1 MTSALNPRFTF
12 ETFVVGAANRLA
24 VTAGRTVAENPGSA
38 YNPLFIYSGSGLGK
52 THVLM
57 AVGHAAKAIAAQL
70 NIEYL
75 TLDEYVEAFHAA
87 IAAGQGDA
95 FRRRFQNVDVLL
107 VDDVQFLTNR
117 KEMQAELLR
126 LTEALQQSGHQIV
139 LASDRPP
146 AEIADLDERLISRF
160 SGGLVVDMGIPDYE
174 TRVAILRRKAEE
186 RGSSFQPGVLE
197 TVARLEYPN
206 VRELMG
212 ALNRLIAFQ
221 AVNDMP
227 INEEAA
233 RKVLG
238 IPGTGD
244 EGRGKGAPPPATPAS
259 SGDEFSQFLSDVTV
273 TVGKAVEAWRARVAE
288 AVMRWEGEG
297 YRTGRLEKLLEQ
309 ETPAAVDDAIAA
321 YVQDVERLKA
331 LETEVAVLD
340 PQAAGEKVF
349 RDPDHMD
356 QAEAAAAKVRAGAAP
371 PPAPSGAFPFD
382 SFVVGDSN
390 DVARNAARDVISK
403 PGKKYNPLV
412 IVGRSGLGK
421 THLLNAIGLELAKKK
436 NAVVACLSTQQFV
449 DELIAA
455 IDGNRVDWW
464 RARYRR
470 ATALLLDDIQLLA
483 GKERT
488 QEELFNLFNQ
498 LVDADRQLIFTA
510 PAHPNT
516 LEGLEERI
524 VSRLEGGLVA
534 EISDPDKELRRNV
547 LERLLTNQRVPIE
560 PALLDYLADRPIDS
574 VRSLTGIVQ
583 RVVEAAAAQD
593 APVTAGLARDVLEGA
608 PPPRRTTGLRT
619 SGIVVSSAGGVRS
632 RERRVW
638 AWPASADR
646 SNFGY
651 IYFDRGRISYASIV
665 NRRDRLGDILVKHDK
680 ITQEQLDAAIH
691 RQAKERDKKLGEILV
706 IQNVLTQQELERYMR
721 MQIEESVYYLFTW
734 TQGTFNFEA
743 DVRPEQQ
750 DFLVSINPESL
761 LLEGARRVD
770 EWGLIEKKIPS
781 FDLIF
786 LVDRDRLAISDAR
799 LTEVQDRL
807 LPLLDGSRDVNQ
819 VIEDSGLGALE
830 GRSA

>member
-1 MTSALNPRFTF
+1 MTSTLNPRFTF

-57 AVGHAAKAIAAQL
+57 AIGHAAKTIAAQL

-186 RGSSFQPGVLE
+186 RGTKFQPGVLE
-197 TVARLEYPN
+197 TVAKVEYPN

-221 AVNDMP
+221 AVNDTP
-227 INEEAA
+227 INADAA
-233 RKVLG
+233 SKVLG
-238 IPGTGD
+238 IPT
-244 EGRGKGAPPPATPAS
+244 AAS
-259 SGDEFSQFLSDVTV
+259 PTAASPTAASPIAASPDEFSQFLTDVTV
-273 TVGKAVEAWRARVAE
+273 TVGKAVEAWRARVTE
-288 AVMRWEGEG
+288 AVLRWEGEG
-297 YRTGRLEKLLEQ
+297 YRTGRLAKLLDQ
-309 ETPAAVDDAIAA
+309 ETPAAVDEAIAS
-321 YVQDVERLKA
+321 YVYDVERLKA
-331 LETEVAVLD
+331 LEAEVAVLD
-340 PQAAGEKVF
+340 PQAAGDKVF

-356 QAEAAAAKVRAGAAP
+356 DAEAAAAKVRDGAAP
-371 PPAPSGAFPFD
+371 PPGPSAAFPLETY
-382 SFVVGDSN
+382 VPGASN
-390 DVARNAARDVISK
+390 DVGLNAARDVIAK

-412 IVGRSGLGK
+412 LVGRSGLGK

-436 NAVVACLSTQQFV
+436 GAVVACLSTQGFV

-464 RARYRR
+464 RARYKR

-498 LVDADRQLIFTA
+498 FLDADRQLVFTA

-534 EISDPDKELRRNV
+534 EVGEPDKELRRSV
-547 LERLLTNQRVPIE
+547 LERLLTTQHVAME
-560 PALLDYLADRPIDS
+560 PALLDYLADRPVES
-574 VRSLTGIVQ
+574 VRNLSGMVQ

-608 PPPRRTTGLRT
+608 QPPRRTAGLRT

-632 RERRVW
+632 REKMVW
-638 AWPASADR
+638 DWPAAADR
-646 SNFGY
+646 
-651 IYFDRGRISYASIV
+651 
-665 NRRDRLGDILVKHDK
+665 
-680 ITQEQLDAAIH
+680 
-691 RQAKERDKKLGEILV
+691 
-706 IQNVLTQQELERYMR
+706 
-721 MQIEESVYYLFTW
+721 
-734 TQGTFNFEA
+734 
-743 DVRPEQQ
+743 
-750 DFLVSINPESL
+750 
-761 LLEGARRVD
+761 
-770 EWGLIEKKIPS
+770 
-781 FDLIF
+781 
-786 LVDRDRLAISDAR
+786 
-799 LTEVQDRL
+799 
-807 LPLLDGSRDVNQ
+807 
-819 VIEDSGLGALE
+819 VIEDL
-830 GRSA
+830 R

>member
-1 MTSALNPRFTF
+1 MTSSLNPRFSF

-57 AVGHAAKAIAAQL
+57 AIGHAAKTIAAQL

-75 TLDEYVEAFHAA
+75 TLDEYVESFHAA
-87 IAAGQGDA
+87 IAAGQGDN

-160 SGGLVVDMGIPDYE
+160 SGGLVVDIGIPDYE

-186 RGSSFQPGVLE
+186 RGTSFQPGVLE
-197 TVARLEYPN
+197 TVAKIEHPN

-221 AVNDMP
+221 AVTDSP
-227 INEEAA
+227 INAEAA
-233 RKVLG
+233 SKVLG
-238 IPGTGD
+238 IPT
-244 EGRGKGAPPPATPAS
+244 AS
-259 SGDEFSQFLSDVTV
+259 SAASSTAASPTAASSTAASPDEFSQFLTDVSV

-288 AVMRWEGEG
+288 AVLRWEGEG
-297 YRTGRLEKLLEQ
+297 YRTGRLEKLLDQ
-309 ETPAAVDDAIAA
+309 ETPAAVDDAISA

-331 LETEVAVLD
+331 LEAEVAVLD

-356 QAEAAAAKVRAGAAP
+356 EAEAAAAKVRDGAAP
-371 PPAPSGAFPFD
+371 PPAPSAAFALESYVAGP
-382 SFVVGDSN
+382 SN
-390 DVARNAARDVISK
+390 EVALSAAHAVIAK

-421 THLLNAIGLELAKKK
+421 THLLNAVGLELAKKK
-436 NAVVACLSTQQFV
+436 NAVVACLSTQGFV

-498 LVDADRQLIFTA
+498 FLDADRQLVFTA

-524 VSRLEGGLVA
+524 VSRLEGGLVTEIA
-534 EISDPDKELRRNV
+534 EPDKELRRSV
-547 LERLLTNQRVPIE
+547 LDRLLTQQRVPIE
-560 PALLDYLADRPIDS
+560 PALLDYLTDRPIDS
-574 VRSLTGIVQ
+574 VRSLTGVVQ
-583 RVVEAAAAQD
+583 RVVEAAAARD
-593 APVTAGLARDVLEGA
+593 EPVTAGLARDVLEGA
-608 PPPRRTTGLRT
+608 PAPAPPGARRSAGFRT

-632 RERRVW
+632 REKMVW
-638 AWPASADR
+638 DWPAAADR
-646 SNFGY
+646 
-651 IYFDRGRISYASIV
+651 
-665 NRRDRLGDILVKHDK
+665 
-680 ITQEQLDAAIH
+680 
-691 RQAKERDKKLGEILV
+691 
-706 IQNVLTQQELERYMR
+706 
-721 MQIEESVYYLFTW
+721 
-734 TQGTFNFEA
+734 
-743 DVRPEQQ
+743 
-750 DFLVSINPESL
+750 
-761 LLEGARRVD
+761 
-770 EWGLIEKKIPS
+770 
-781 FDLIF
+781 
-786 LVDRDRLAISDAR
+786 
-799 LTEVQDRL
+799 
-807 LPLLDGSRDVNQ
+807 
-819 VIEDSGLGALE
+819 VIEDL
-830 GRSA
+830 R

>member
-1 MTSALNPRFTF
+1 MTSSLNPRFTF
-12 ETFVVGAANRLA
+12 DTFVVGAANRLA

-52 THVLM
+52 THLLM
-57 AVGHAAKAIAAQL
+57 AIGHAAKAIASQL

-75 TLDEYVEAFHAA
+75 TLDEYVESFHAA
-87 IAAGQGDA
+87 IAAGQGDN

-186 RGSSFQPGVLE
+186 RGSKFQPGVLE
-197 TVARLEYPN
+197 TVAKVEYPN

-221 AVNDMP
+221 AVNDSPM
-227 INEEAA
+227 NADAA
-233 RKVLG
+233 SKVLG
-238 IPGTGD
+238 IRTAASPSV
-244 EGRGKGAPPPATPAS
+244 APSSVAAPSVAS
-259 SGDEFSQFLSDVTV
+259 PDEFSQFLTDVTV
-273 TVGKAVEAWRARVAE
+273 TVGKAVEAWRARVTE

-297 YRTGRLEKLLEQ
+297 YRTGRLEKLLDQ
-309 ETPAAVDDAIAA
+309 ETPAAVDEVIAS

-331 LETEVAVLD
+331 LEAEVAVLD

-356 QAEAAAAKVRAGAAP
+356 AAEAAAAKVRDGAAP
-371 PPAPSGAFPFD
+371 PPAPSGAFPLET
-382 SFVVGDSN
+382 VVAGPSN
-390 DVARNAARDVISK
+390 EMALSAARDVIAK

-524 VSRLEGGLVA
+524 VSRLEGGLVTEIA
-534 EISDPDKELRRNV
+534 EPDKELRRSM
-547 LERLLTNQRVPIE
+547 LERLLTQQRVALE

-574 VRSLTGIVQ
+574 VRNLTGMVQ

-608 PPPRRTTGLRT
+608 PPPATRRTAGLRT

-632 RERRVW
+632 REKMVW
-638 AWPASADR
+638 DWPAAADR
-646 SNFGY
+646 
-651 IYFDRGRISYASIV
+651 
-665 NRRDRLGDILVKHDK
+665 
-680 ITQEQLDAAIH
+680 
-691 RQAKERDKKLGEILV
+691 
-706 IQNVLTQQELERYMR
+706 
-721 MQIEESVYYLFTW
+721 
-734 TQGTFNFEA
+734 
-743 DVRPEQQ
+743 
-750 DFLVSINPESL
+750 
-761 LLEGARRVD
+761 
-770 EWGLIEKKIPS
+770 
-781 FDLIF
+781 
-786 LVDRDRLAISDAR
+786 
-799 LTEVQDRL
+799 
-807 LPLLDGSRDVNQ
+807 
-819 VIEDSGLGALE
+819 VIEDL
-830 GRSA
+830 R

>member
-12 ETFVVGAANRLA
+12 ETLVVGAANRLA

-57 AVGHAAKAIAAQL
+57 AIGHAAKAIAAQL

-87 IAAGQGDA
+87 IAAGQGDT

-126 LTEALQQSGHQIV
+126 LTEALQQAGHQIV

-160 SGGLVVDMGIPDYE
+160 SGGLVVDIGIPDYE

-186 RGSSFQPGVLE
+186 RGTRFTPGVLE
-197 TVARLEYPN
+197 TVAKIEFPN

-221 AVNDMP
+221 AVNDAP
-227 INEEAA
+227 INEEVA

-238 IPGTGD
+238 VST
-244 EGRGKGAPPPATPAS
+244 AAASTAAS
-259 SGDEFSQFLSDVTV
+259 STAASSTAASPDEFSQFLTDVTA
-273 TVGKAVEAWRARVAE
+273 TVGKAVEAWRARVTE
-288 AVMRWEGEG
+288 AVLRWEGEG
-297 YRTGRLEKLLEQ
+297 YRTGRLEKLLDQ

-321 YVQDVERLKA
+321 YIQDVERLKQLA
-331 LETEVAVLD
+331 AEVAVLD

-356 QAEAAAAKVRAGAAP
+356 DAEAAAAKVREGAAP
-371 PPAPSGAFPFD
+371 PPAPSAAFPLD
-382 SFVVGDSN
+382 TYVAGPSN
-390 DVARNAARDVISK
+390 EVALSAVRDAIAK

-412 IVGRSGLGK
+412 IVGKSGLGK
-421 THLLNAIGLELAKKK
+421 THLLNAIGLELARKKH
-436 NAVVACLSTQQFV
+436 AIVACLSTQGFV

-470 ATALLLDDIQLLA
+470 ATALLLDDIHLLA

-498 LVDADRQLIFTA
+498 FLDADRQLVFTA

-516 LEGLEERI
+516 LPGLEERI
-524 VSRLEGGLVA
+524 VSRLEGGLVV
-534 EISDPDKELRRNV
+534 EISAPDKELKRTA
-547 LERLLTNQRVPIE
+547 LERLLAQQHLPSE
-560 PALLDYLADRPIDS
+560 PALLDYLVDRPVES
-574 VRSLTGIVQ
+574 VRSLTALVQ

-593 APVTAGLARDVLEGA
+593 ERVTAGLARDVLEGA
-608 PPPRRTTGLRT
+608 PPPATTSSRRTAGLRT
-619 SGIVVSSAGGVRS
+619 SGIVVSSAGGIRS
-632 RERRVW
+632 REKMVW
-638 AWPASADR
+638 DWPAPADR
-646 SNFGY
+646 
-651 IYFDRGRISYASIV
+651 V
-665 NRRDRLGDILVKHDK
+665 
-680 ITQEQLDAAIH
+680 
-691 RQAKERDKKLGEILV
+691 
-706 IQNVLTQQELERYMR
+706 
-721 MQIEESVYYLFTW
+721 IEEL
-734 TQGTFNFEA
+734 
-743 DVRPEQQ
+743 R
-750 DFLVSINPESL
+750 
-761 LLEGARRVD
+761 
-770 EWGLIEKKIPS
+770 
-781 FDLIF
+781 
-786 LVDRDRLAISDAR
+786 
-799 LTEVQDRL
+799 
-807 LPLLDGSRDVNQ
+807 
-819 VIEDSGLGALE
+819 
-830 GRSA
+830 

>member
-57 AVGHAAKAIAAQL
+57 AIGHAAKAIASQL

-186 RGSSFQPGVLE
+186 RGSKFQPGVLE
-197 TVARLEYPN
+197 AVAKVEYPN

-227 INEEAA
+227 INAEAA
-233 RKVLG
+233 SKVLG
-238 IPGTGD
+238 IPTGASAA
-244 EGRGKGAPPPATPAS
+244 GSSAASPAAAS
-259 SGDEFSQFLSDVTV
+259 SAAASPDEFSQFLTDVTA
-273 TVGKAVEAWRARVAE
+273 TVGKAVEAWRARVTE
-288 AVMRWEGEG
+288 AVLRWEGEG

-309 ETPAAVDDAIAA
+309 DTPAAVDDAIAA

-331 LETEVAVLD
+331 LEAEVAVLD

-349 RDPDHMD
+349 RDPDDMD
-356 QAEAAAAKVRAGAAP
+356 AAEAAAGKVRDGAAP
-371 PPAPSGAFPFD
+371 PPAPSAAFPFD
-382 SFVVGDSN
+382 SYVAGPSN
-390 DVARNAARDVISK
+390 EVALNAARDVIGK

-412 IVGRSGLGK
+412 IVGKSGLGK

-436 NAVVACLSTQQFV
+436 NAIVACLSTQAFV
-449 DELIAA
+449 DELIGA

-464 RARYRR
+464 RARFRR
-470 ATALLLDDIQLLA
+470 ATALLLDDIHLLA

-510 PAHPNT
+510 PSHPNT
-516 LEGLEERI
+516 LQGLEERI
-524 VSRLEGGLVA
+524 VSRLEGGLVVEIA
-534 EISDPDKELRRNV
+534 EPDKELRRSV
-547 LERLLTNQRVPIE
+547 LERLLTQQRLPRE
-560 PALLDYLADRPIDS
+560 PALVDYLADRPIDS
-574 VRSLTGIVQ
+574 VRSLTGVVQ

-593 APVTAGLARDVLEGA
+593 APVTAGLAREVLEGA
-608 PPPRRTTGLRT
+608 PPPRRTTGFRT

-632 RERRVW
+632 REKMVW
-638 AWPASADR
+638 DWPAAGDR
-646 SNFGY
+646 
-651 IYFDRGRISYASIV
+651 
-665 NRRDRLGDILVKHDK
+665 
-680 ITQEQLDAAIH
+680 
-691 RQAKERDKKLGEILV
+691 
-706 IQNVLTQQELERYMR
+706 
-721 MQIEESVYYLFTW
+721 
-734 TQGTFNFEA
+734 
-743 DVRPEQQ
+743 
-750 DFLVSINPESL
+750 
-761 LLEGARRVD
+761 
-770 EWGLIEKKIPS
+770 
-781 FDLIF
+781 
-786 LVDRDRLAISDAR
+786 
-799 LTEVQDRL
+799 
-807 LPLLDGSRDVNQ
+807 
-819 VIEDSGLGALE
+819 VIEDL
-830 GRSA
+830 R

>member
-12 ETFVVGAANRLA
+12 DTFVVGAANRLA

-57 AVGHAAKAIAAQL
+57 AIGHAAKSIAAQL

-160 SGGLVVDMGIPDYE
+160 SGGLVVDMGVPDYE

-186 RGSSFQPGVLE
+186 RGTKFQPGVLE
-197 TVARLEYPN
+197 TVANVEYPN

-227 INEEAA
+227 INEEAV

-238 IPGTGD
+238 IPTAASSTAA
-244 EGRGKGAPPPATPAS
+244 APTVASPTAAS
-259 SGDEFSQFLSDVTV
+259 SGDEFSQFLSDVTA

-297 YRTGRLEKLLEQ
+297 YRTARLSKLLDQ
-309 ETPAAVDDAIAA
+309 ETPAAVDDVITA

-331 LETEVAVLD
+331 LEAVVAELD
-340 PQAAGEKVF
+340 PQAAGDKVF
-349 RDPDHMD
+349 RDPDKMED
-356 QAEAAAAKVRAGAAP
+356 AEAAAAKVRDGAAP
-371 PPAPSGAFPFD
+371 PPAPSAAFPLEGY
-382 SFVVGDSN
+382 VAGASN
-390 DVARNAARDVISK
+390 DVALNAARDVIGK

-436 NAVVACLSTQQFV
+436 NAIVACLSTQQFV

-488 QEELFNLFNQ
+488 QEELFNLFNH

-534 EISDPDKELRRNV
+534 EIAEPDKELRRSM
-547 LERLLTNQRVPIE
+547 LERLLTQMRVPLE

-574 VRSLTGIVQ
+574 VRNLTGIVQ

-593 APVTAGLARDVLEGA
+593 GPVTAGLAREVLEGA

-632 RERRVW
+632 REKMVW
-638 AWPASADR
+638 DWPTAGDR
-646 SNFGY
+646 
-651 IYFDRGRISYASIV
+651 
-665 NRRDRLGDILVKHDK
+665 
-680 ITQEQLDAAIH
+680 
-691 RQAKERDKKLGEILV
+691 
-706 IQNVLTQQELERYMR
+706 
-721 MQIEESVYYLFTW
+721 
-734 TQGTFNFEA
+734 
-743 DVRPEQQ
+743 
-750 DFLVSINPESL
+750 
-761 LLEGARRVD
+761 
-770 EWGLIEKKIPS
+770 
-781 FDLIF
+781 
-786 LVDRDRLAISDAR
+786 
-799 LTEVQDRL
+799 
-807 LPLLDGSRDVNQ
+807 
-819 VIEDSGLGALE
+819 VIEDL
-830 GRSA
+830 R

>member
-1 MTSALNPRFTF
+1 MTSALNPRFSF
-12 ETFVVGAANRLA
+12 ETFVVGSANRLA

-57 AVGHAAKAIAAQL
+57 AIGHAAKTIASQL

-160 SGGLVVDMGIPDYE
+160 SGGLVVDMGVPDYE

-186 RGSSFQPGVLE
+186 RGSKFQPGVLE
-197 TVARLEYPN
+197 TVAKVEYPN

-212 ALNRLIAFQ
+212 ALNRLVAFQ

-227 INEEAA
+227 MNAEAA
-233 RKVLG
+233 SKVLG
-238 IPGTGD
+238 IPT
-244 EGRGKGAPPPATPAS
+244 AAS
-259 SGDEFSQFLSDVTV
+259 SAAASPAAASSAAASQDEFSQFLTDVTV
-273 TVGKAVEAWRARVAE
+273 TVGKAVEAWRARVTE

-297 YRTGRLEKLLEQ
+297 YRAGRLEKLLEQ
-309 ETPAAVDDAIAA
+309 ETPAAVDEAIAA

-331 LETEVAVLD
+331 LEAEVAVLD
-340 PQAAGEKVF
+340 PQAAGAKVF
-349 RDPDHMD
+349 RDPEHMD
-356 QAEAAAAKVRAGAAP
+356 VAEAAAAKVRDGAAP
-371 PPAPSGAFPFD
+371 PPPPSAAFPFE
-382 SFVVGDSN
+382 SYVAGPSN
-390 DVARNAARDVISK
+390 DVALKAVRDVVAK

-412 IVGRSGLGK
+412 IVGKSGLGK
-421 THLLNAIGLELAKKK
+421 THLLNAVGLELAKKK
-436 NAVVACLSTQQFV
+436 NAVVACLSTQGFV

-470 ATALLLDDIQLLA
+470 ATALLLDDIHLLA

-498 LVDADRQLIFTA
+498 FLDADRQLVFTA

-516 LEGLEERI
+516 LDGLEERI
-524 VSRLEGGLVA
+524 VSRLEVGLVA
-534 EISDPDKELRRNV
+534 EIAEPDKDLRRSV
-547 LERLLTNQRVPIE
+547 LERLLTQQHVALE

-574 VRSLTGIVQ
+574 VRSLTGVVQ

-593 APVTAGLARDVLEGA
+593 APVTAGLAREVLEGA

-632 RERRVW
+632 REKMVW
-638 AWPASADR
+638 DWPSAGDR
-646 SNFGY
+646 
-651 IYFDRGRISYASIV
+651 
-665 NRRDRLGDILVKHDK
+665 
-680 ITQEQLDAAIH
+680 
-691 RQAKERDKKLGEILV
+691 
-706 IQNVLTQQELERYMR
+706 
-721 MQIEESVYYLFTW
+721 
-734 TQGTFNFEA
+734 
-743 DVRPEQQ
+743 
-750 DFLVSINPESL
+750 
-761 LLEGARRVD
+761 
-770 EWGLIEKKIPS
+770 
-781 FDLIF
+781 
-786 LVDRDRLAISDAR
+786 
-799 LTEVQDRL
+799 
-807 LPLLDGSRDVNQ
+807 
-819 VIEDSGLGALE
+819 VIEDL
-830 GRSA
+830 R

>member
-1 MTSALNPRFTF
+1 MTSTLNPRFTF

-52 THVLM
+52 THLLM
-57 AVGHAAKAIAAQL
+57 AIGHAAKALATQL

-126 LTEALQQSGHQIV
+126 LTEALQQAGHQIV

-186 RGSSFQPGVLE
+186 RGSKFQPGVLE
-197 TVARLEYPN
+197 TVAKIDFPN

-221 AVNDMP
+221 AVNDTPM
-227 INEEAA
+227 NEEAA

-238 IPGTGD
+238 VPS
-244 EGRGKGAPPPATPAS
+244 AAS
-259 SGDEFSQFLSDVTV
+259 SIAAPSTVASSPAASSDEFSQFLSDVTV

-288 AVMRWEGEG
+288 AVLRWEGEG
-297 YRTGRLEKLLEQ
+297 YRTGRLEKLLDQ
-309 ETPAAVDDAIAA
+309 ETPAAVDEAIAA
-321 YVQDVERLKA
+321 YVQDVDRLKA
-331 LETEVAVLD
+331 LEAEVAVLD

-356 QAEAAAAKVRAGAAP
+356 DAEAAAAKVRDGAAP
-371 PPAPSGAFPFD
+371 PPAPSAAFPLETYFAG
-382 SFVVGDSN
+382 SSN
-390 DVARNAARDVISK
+390 EVALSAARDAIAK

-412 IVGRSGLGK
+412 IVGPSGLGK
-421 THLLNAIGLELAKKK
+421 THLLNAIGLELARKKH
-436 NAVVACLSTQQFV
+436 AIVACLSTQQFV

-498 LVDADRQLIFTA
+498 FLDADRQLVFTA
-510 PAHPNT
+510 PAHPNR

-524 VSRLEGGLVA
+524 ISRLEGGLVV
-534 EISDPDKELRRNV
+534 EISEPDKDLRRGA
-547 LERLLTNQRVPIE
+547 LERLLTTQRVPME
-560 PALLDYLADRPIDS
+560 PALLDYLADRRVDS
-574 VRSLTGIVQ
+574 VRSLTGMVQ

-593 APVTAGLARDVLEGA
+593 APVTAGLAREVLEGA
-608 PPPRRTTGLRT
+608 PPPGTRRTTGLRT

-632 RERRVW
+632 REKMVW
-638 AWPASADR
+638 DWPASSDR
-646 SNFGY
+646 
-651 IYFDRGRISYASIV
+651 
-665 NRRDRLGDILVKHDK
+665 
-680 ITQEQLDAAIH
+680 
-691 RQAKERDKKLGEILV
+691 
-706 IQNVLTQQELERYMR
+706 
-721 MQIEESVYYLFTW
+721 
-734 TQGTFNFEA
+734 
-743 DVRPEQQ
+743 
-750 DFLVSINPESL
+750 
-761 LLEGARRVD
+761 
-770 EWGLIEKKIPS
+770 
-781 FDLIF
+781 
-786 LVDRDRLAISDAR
+786 
-799 LTEVQDRL
+799 
-807 LPLLDGSRDVNQ
+807 
-819 VIEDSGLGALE
+819 VIEDV
-830 GRSA
+830 R

>member
-1 MTSALNPRFTF
+1 MTSSLNPRFTF

-57 AVGHAAKAIAAQL
+57 AIGHAAKAIAAQL

-117 KEMQAELLR
+117 KEMQTELLR
-126 LTEALQQSGHQIV
+126 LTEALQQAGHQIV

-160 SGGLVVDMGIPDYE
+160 SGGLVVDIGIPDYE

-186 RGSSFQPGVLE
+186 RGSHFQPGVLE
-197 TVARLEYPN
+197 AVAKVEYPN

-227 INEEAA
+227 INEEAV
-233 RKVLG
+233 RQVLG
-238 IPGTGD
+238 IPTV
-244 EGRGKGAPPPATPAS
+244 AS
-259 SGDEFSQFLSDVTV
+259 STVASSTVASPPVASPDEFSQFLSDVTV
-273 TVGKAVEAWRARVAE
+273 TVGKAVEAWRARVTE

-297 YRTGRLEKLLEQ
+297 YRTGRLEQLLEQ
-309 ETPAAVDDAIAA
+309 ETPAAVDEAIAA
-321 YVQDVERLKA
+321 YVQDVERLKQ
-331 LETEVAVLD
+331 LEAEVAVLD

-356 QAEAAAAKVRAGAAP
+356 EAEGAAAKVRAGAAP
-371 PPAPSGAFPFD
+371 PPAPSAAFPLETY
-382 SFVVGDSN
+382 VPGPSN
-390 DVARNAARDVISK
+390 EVALSAVRDAIAK

-412 IVGRSGLGK
+412 IVGKSGLGK

-436 NAVVACLSTQQFV
+436 NAVVACLSTQGFV

-498 LVDADRQLIFTA
+498 FLDADRQLVFTA

-524 VSRLEGGLVA
+524 VSRLEGGLVV
-534 EISDPDKELRRNV
+534 EISEPDKELKRAA
-547 LERLLTNQRVPIE
+547 LERLLKNQRLPAE
-560 PALLDYLADRPIDS
+560 AALLDYLVDRSVES
-574 VRSLTGIVQ
+574 VRNLSALVQ

-593 APVTAGLARDVLEGA
+593 APVTAGLAREVLEGA
-608 PPPRRTTGLRT
+608 PAPRRSTGLRT

-632 RERRVW
+632 REKMVW
-638 AWPASADR
+638 DWPAAADR
-646 SNFGY
+646 
-651 IYFDRGRISYASIV
+651 
-665 NRRDRLGDILVKHDK
+665 
-680 ITQEQLDAAIH
+680 
-691 RQAKERDKKLGEILV
+691 
-706 IQNVLTQQELERYMR
+706 
-721 MQIEESVYYLFTW
+721 
-734 TQGTFNFEA
+734 
-743 DVRPEQQ
+743 
-750 DFLVSINPESL
+750 
-761 LLEGARRVD
+761 
-770 EWGLIEKKIPS
+770 
-781 FDLIF
+781 
-786 LVDRDRLAISDAR
+786 
-799 LTEVQDRL
+799 
-807 LPLLDGSRDVNQ
+807 
-819 VIEDSGLGALE
+819 VIEDL
-830 GRSA
+830 R

>member
-1 MTSALNPRFTF
+1 MTSALNPRFSF
-12 ETFVVGAANRLA
+12 ETFVVGSANRLA

-57 AVGHAAKAIAAQL
+57 AIGHAAKTIAAQL

-117 KEMQAELLR
+117 KEMQTELLR

-186 RGSSFQPGVLE
+186 RGTSFQPGVLE
-197 TVARLEYPN
+197 TVAKVEYPN

-221 AVNDMP
+221 AVNETPM
-227 INEEAA
+227 NAEAA
-233 RKVLG
+233 SKVLG
-238 IPGTGD
+238 IPT
-244 EGRGKGAPPPATPAS
+244 AAS
-259 SGDEFSQFLSDVTV
+259 STAASPTAAVPAASPDEFSQFLSDVTV

-288 AVMRWEGEG
+288 AVLRWEGEG
-297 YRTGRLEKLLEQ
+297 YRTGRLEKLLDQ

-331 LETEVAVLD
+331 LEAEVAVLD

-349 RDPDHMD
+349 RDPDQMD
-356 QAEAAAAKVRAGAAP
+356 AAEAAAAKVRDGAAP
-371 PPAPSGAFPFD
+371 PPGPSAAFPFD
-382 SFVVGDSN
+382 SYVAGPSN
-390 DVARNAARDVISK
+390 EVALNAARDIIAK

-421 THLLNAIGLELAKKK
+421 THLLNAIGLDLAKKK
-436 NAVVACLSTQQFV
+436 NAVVACLSTQAFV
-449 DELIAA
+449 DELISA

-470 ATALLLDDIQLLA
+470 ATALLLDDIHLLA

-498 LVDADRQLIFTA
+498 LVDADRQLVFTA

-534 EISDPDKELRRNV
+534 ELAEPDKELRRSV
-547 LERLLTNQRVPIE
+547 LERLLTQQRIPME

-574 VRSLTGIVQ
+574 VRSLTGVVQ

-608 PPPRRTTGLRT
+608 PPPGARRTAGLRT

-632 RERRVW
+632 REKMVW
-638 AWPASADR
+638 DWPASSDR
-646 SNFGY
+646 
-651 IYFDRGRISYASIV
+651 
-665 NRRDRLGDILVKHDK
+665 
-680 ITQEQLDAAIH
+680 
-691 RQAKERDKKLGEILV
+691 
-706 IQNVLTQQELERYMR
+706 
-721 MQIEESVYYLFTW
+721 
-734 TQGTFNFEA
+734 
-743 DVRPEQQ
+743 
-750 DFLVSINPESL
+750 
-761 LLEGARRVD
+761 
-770 EWGLIEKKIPS
+770 
-781 FDLIF
+781 
-786 LVDRDRLAISDAR
+786 
-799 LTEVQDRL
+799 
-807 LPLLDGSRDVNQ
+807 
-819 VIEDSGLGALE
+819 VIEDL
-830 GRSA
+830 R

>member
-1 MTSALNPRFTF
+1 MTSALNPRFSF
-12 ETFVVGAANRLA
+12 ETFVVGSANRLA

-52 THVLM
+52 THVMM
-57 AVGHAAKAIAAQL
+57 AIGHAAKTIASQL

-95 FRRRFQNVDVLL
+95 FRRRFQNVDILL

-160 SGGLVVDMGIPDYE
+160 SGGLVVDIGIPDYE

-186 RGSSFQPGVLE
+186 RGSKFQPGVLE
-197 TVARLEYPN
+197 TIAKVEYPN

-221 AVNDMP
+221 AVNDSP
-227 INEEAA
+227 INAEAA
-233 RKVLG
+233 SKVLG
-238 IPGTGD
+238 IPT
-244 EGRGKGAPPPATPAS
+244 AASPSVAS
-259 SGDEFSQFLSDVTV
+259 SSVASPSVASSDEFSQFLTDVTV
-273 TVGKAVEAWRARVAE
+273 TVGKAVEAWRARVTE

-309 ETPAAVDDAIAA
+309 ETPAAVDEAIAG

-331 LETEVAVLD
+331 LESEVAVLD
-340 PQAAGEKVF
+340 PQAAGGKVF
-349 RDPDHMD
+349 RDPDHMGE
-356 QAEAAAAKVRAGAAP
+356 AEAAAEKVRDGAAP
-371 PPAPSGAFPFD
+371 PPAPSAAFPFE
-382 SFVVGDSN
+382 SYVAGPSN
-390 DVARNAARDVISK
+390 DVALKAVRDVIAK

-412 IVGRSGLGK
+412 IVGKSGLGK
-421 THLLNAIGLELAKKK
+421 THLLNAVGLELAKKK
-436 NAVVACLSTQQFV
+436 KNVVVACLSTQAFV

-498 LVDADRQLIFTA
+498 FLDGDRQLVFTA

-516 LEGLEERI
+516 LNGIEERI

-534 EISDPDKELRRNV
+534 EIAEPDKELRRSV
-547 LERLLTNQRVPIE
+547 LERLLTQQRVPLE
-560 PALLDYLADRPIDS
+560 PALVDYLADRPIDS
-574 VRSLTGIVQ
+574 VRSLTGVVQ

-593 APVTAGLARDVLEGA
+593 GPVTAGLAREVLEGA

-632 RERRVW
+632 REKMVW
-638 AWPASADR
+638 DWPSAGDR
-646 SNFGY
+646 
-651 IYFDRGRISYASIV
+651 
-665 NRRDRLGDILVKHDK
+665 
-680 ITQEQLDAAIH
+680 
-691 RQAKERDKKLGEILV
+691 
-706 IQNVLTQQELERYMR
+706 
-721 MQIEESVYYLFTW
+721 
-734 TQGTFNFEA
+734 
-743 DVRPEQQ
+743 
-750 DFLVSINPESL
+750 
-761 LLEGARRVD
+761 
-770 EWGLIEKKIPS
+770 
-781 FDLIF
+781 
-786 LVDRDRLAISDAR
+786 
-799 LTEVQDRL
+799 
-807 LPLLDGSRDVNQ
+807 
-819 VIEDSGLGALE
+819 VIEDL
-830 GRSA
+830 R